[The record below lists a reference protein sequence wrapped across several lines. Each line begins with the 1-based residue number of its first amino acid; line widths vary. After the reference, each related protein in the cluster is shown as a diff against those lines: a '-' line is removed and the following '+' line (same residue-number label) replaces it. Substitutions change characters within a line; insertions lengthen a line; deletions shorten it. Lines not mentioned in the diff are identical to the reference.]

1 MTKATVCSTNH
12 VHRVEE
18 PIITN
23 EDSSFNLEDQEDFL
37 AQAVAIAL
45 DVHFGKP
52 TAVQVVDGDWNSISV
67 EETPSVV
74 NPGPSTTQADCS
86 PQGKAIHQSKSRQ
99 ACFYFLLFILKQ
111 V

>member
-12 VHRVEE
+12 VHQVEE

-23 EDSSFNLEDQEDFL
+23 QDFSFNLEDQEDFL
-37 AQAVAIAL
+37 AQAVSNAL
-45 DVHFGKP
+45 EVHFGKP

-74 NPGPSTTQADCS
+74 NLGPSTSKDCS
-86 PQGKAIHQSKSRQ
+86 PQGKAIHQSKSEQ
-99 ACFYFLLFILKQ
+99 VCFYFLLFILKQ